1 MSQNSSTE
9 EDLGLTNAVKA
20 GVQLESLDHFLAS
33 LLAVHES
40 LGNDVGC
47 QQFVSLPELLE
58 GNPVGESLAA
68 DSDPLE
74 DTVASEL
81 VQHKGSVDLARLLLV
96 VGDDAPHKV
105 GVGVPQGDH
114 QLGQLLLV
122 ELGDG
127 AEHPSLGHS
136 AKLGVR
142 HSLLGHA
149 HNLRCKSFG

>member
-9 EDLGLTNAVKA
+9 EDLGLTNTVKA

-58 GNPVGESLAA
+58 GNPVGETLTT
-68 DSDPLE
+68 DTDTLK
-74 DTVASEL
+74 DTVTSEL
-81 VQHKGSVDLARLLLV
+81 IQNQRSIDLARLLLV
-96 VGDDAPHKV
+96 VGNDASDEV

-114 QLGQLLLV
+114 QLGELLLV
-122 ELGDG
+122 EL
-127 AEHPSLGHS
+127 
-136 AKLGVR
+136 
-142 HSLLGHA
+142 
-149 HNLRCKSFG
+149 